1 MKKFKTAIAA
11 LLVCVCFFVFAAC
24 TGEQGKSA
32 YEVAVENGY
41 TGTETEWLESLKGEK
56 GDASDDGMN
65 DVAARSLLSTVS
77 INAVFGSGTSL
88 GSGVIVELDKENGDA
103 YIVTNY
109 HVVYYQPTNAWGQ
122 SVGTGSV
129 SDDIRLYLYGQEY
142 TDYAIS
148 AEYIGGSLEQDIAV
162 LKVTGSD
169 VLKNSSAT
177 AATADISQLYAG
189 ESVVAVGNP
198 SGAGLS
204 VTKGIV
210 SVDSEEIEITLAD
223 NSTTGTL
230 RVIRVDA
237 AINSGNSGGGLYD
250 TEGNLVG
257 IVNAKIESAS
267 IENMAYAIPASV
279 ACGIADNIIKQYE
292 SGVSAP
298 VSVNKA
304 EIGVQTE
311 ITFSKAVYD
320 ADAQA
325 TRIVQT
331 VAVAGVT
338 TNGSASG
345 HLRVGDELIS
355 ITFEGKEYALD
366 RSYKLS
372 DFLYY
377 YSQGDTLT
385 LKVSRG
391 GKDVTVSFTISD
403 VTQIN

>member
-1 MKKFKTAIAA
+1 MKKFKTAI
-11 LLVCVCFFVFAAC
+11 AAC

-41 TGTETEWLESLKGEK
+41 AGTETEWLESLKGEK

-223 NSTTGTL
+223 NS
-230 RVIRVDA
+230 
-237 AINSGNSGGGLYD
+237 SGGLYD

-311 ITFSKAVYD
+311 ITSGKAVYD

-345 HLRVGDELIS
+345 YLRVGDELIS

-391 GKDVTVSFTISD
+391 GKDVTVSFTISG

>member
-77 INAVFGSGTSL
+77 INAVFGSGTGL

-142 TDYAIS
+142 TGYAIS

-177 AATADISQLYAG
+177 AATADISQIYAG

-279 ACGIADNIIKQYE
+279 ACGIADNIIKQ
-292 SGVSAP
+292 VSAP

-311 ITFSKAVYD
+311 ITSSKAVYD

-338 TNGSASG
+338 TGGSASG
-345 HLRVGDELIS
+345 YLRVGDELIS

-391 GKDVTVSFTISD
+391 GEDITVSFTISG

>member
-77 INAVFGSGTSL
+77 INAVFGSGTGL

-142 TDYAIS
+142 TGYAIS

-177 AATADISQLYAG
+177 AATADISQIYAG

-279 ACGIADNIIKQYE
+279 ACGIADNIIKQ
-292 SGVSAP
+292 VSAP

-311 ITFSKAVYD
+311 ITSSKAVYD

-345 HLRVGDELIS
+345 YLRVGDELIS

-391 GKDVTVSFTISD
+391 GEDITVSFTISG